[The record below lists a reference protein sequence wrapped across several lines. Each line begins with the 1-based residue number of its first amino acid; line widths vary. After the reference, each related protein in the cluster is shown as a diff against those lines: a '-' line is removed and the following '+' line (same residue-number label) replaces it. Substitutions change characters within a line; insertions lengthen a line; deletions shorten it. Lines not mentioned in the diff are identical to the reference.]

1 MKKILELLQKNKYAL
16 IWTVCYI
23 FIVWAILKWMFNFS
37 IFSATQ
43 WHILFHAQLRG
54 FPGFVFGILILA
66 AIPMYIATTNII
78 LRTKKPLF
86 KIPLPEFLRP
96 VPDEKKSENAPSEKL
111 DAPVS
116 VQEQKQNDT
125 PKKIIPPEM
134 RAAFARA
141 RLHIGPTP
149 KSNFDLSNL
158 AQTTP
163 SSAPKNQQ
171 EMQPVDELPLPTD
184 FDIPE
189 QSDNATPS
197 FVPVFSDLNFDD
209 QDAAQPPETPNTPN
223 TQNTP
228 DDLKPIVKHLE
239 QNNIKFEI
247 QNGIILTDRDAI
259 AAHND
264 PDFWIADDGT
274 WFAAGKQKPSPIDT
288 ILAAGAARG
297 VRPVLYL
304 GYTNIMD
311 FEARRAQ
318 WSGNGVTV
326 ITDISE
332 IQ

>member
-86 KIPLPEFLRP
+86 RIPLPEFLRP

-125 PKKIIPPEM
+125 PQKIIPPEM

-149 KSNFDLSNL
+149 KSNFDISNL

-163 SSAPKNQQ
+163 SSAPNNQQ

-189 QSDNATPS
+189 QSDNAPPS

-209 QDAAQPPETPNTPN
+209 QDAAQPPETPNTPS